1 MIKKVPKKSQTIEI
15 KPSSTVKPRRRRK
28 NEKKVKIEEEKKFI
42 FKQYTKKICVTG
54 LCRFYTSS
62 IFHKNINCKWRTHYM

>member
-28 NEKKVKIEEEKKFI
+28 NEKKVKIEEEKKMYF
-42 FKQYTKKICVTG
+42 
-54 LCRFYTSS
+54 
-62 IFHKNINCKWRTHYM
+62 